1 MFRKRKL
8 ASRFLMVIF
17 CLLLALT
24 LIGCPSDD
32 GNGDTNGNGDEEPKG
47 TLIFADLLW
56 DSALFHN
63 QVAGFILEHGYGY
76 EIEYIPGS
84 TIPLFAGLT
93 AGDIDISMEIWVE
106 NQLVAYLDAVAAGAI
121 VDLGMNFPDS
131 TQGWFVPTY
140 MIEDGLLPEGVSV
153 FDLPDY
159 WELFKDPEDPTK
171 GVFYV
176 GDPGWECTTIDME
189 KMEVYGLD
197 EYYNLFITGSG
208 DTLAASMV
216 AAYAKEEPWFGY
228 YWKPTFLM
236 GQLDMTQIVEP
247 PYDEEL
253 WATNKGMAYPA
264 DRIDICVNASL
275 LDRAPEV
282 VTFLQNY
289 ETMAVMIA
297 RALVYMEENDVGHEE
312 AAIWFLQEYE
322 DVWTEWVPADIE
334 AKVKAALP

>member
-1 MFRKRKL
+1 MTRKQKL
-8 ASRFLMVIF
+8 GTKILMV
-17 CLLLALT
+17 ALGAI
-24 LIGCPSDD
+24 LILSSFIGCGTTTP
-32 GNGDTNGNGDEEPKG
+32 TKG
-47 TLIFADLLW
+47 TLVFADLLW

-63 QVAGFILEHGYGY
+63 RVAGFILEHGYGY
-76 EIEYIPGS
+76 DIEYIPGV
-84 TIPLFAGLT
+84 TIPLFAGLA

-106 NQLVAYLDAVAAGAI
+106 NQLKAYLDAVAAGAI

-140 MIEDGLLPEGVSV
+140 MIEDGDLPENVSV
-153 FDLPDY
+153 SDLADY

-171 GVFYV
+171 GVFYA
-176 GDPGWECTTIDME
+176 GDPGWECVGIDVE
-189 KMEVYGLD
+189 KMEAYGLD
-197 EYYNLFITGSG
+197 EYYNYFITGSG
-208 DTLAASMV
+208 DTLGASMV
-216 AAYAKEEPWFGY
+216 AAYEKHEPWFGY

-236 GQLDMTQIVEP
+236 GQLDMTQVGEP
-247 PYDEEL
+247 PYDEEA

-282 VTFLQNY
+282 VAFLQNY

-297 RALVYMEENDVGHEE
+297 RALVYMEENEVEHEE

-322 DVWTEWVPADIE
+322 SVWTEWVDADI
-334 AKVKAALP
+334 ASKVKAALP